1 MAVNESK
8 PTPTAQ
14 EQREN
19 SKPPGRPWPKG
30 VSGNPGGR
38 RKGAVSLKA
47 TLTRALTKADA
58 DAIARKLIDGAKAGN
73 TPSLGNQGL
82 ERVPC
87 CTSSA
92 LLIVL
97 RRVPYT
103 AVTLK

>member
-1 MAVNESK
+1 MNESK

-73 TPSLGNQGL
+73 T
-82 ERVPC
+82 
-87 CTSSA
+87 A
-92 LLIVL
+92 AAKLLL
-97 RRVPYT
+97 NHLPECENNDPLSDLLSRY
-103 AVTLK
+103 

>member
-1 MAVNESK
+1 VALNESK

-47 TLTRALTKADA
+47 ALTRALTKADA

-73 TPSLGNQGL
+73 T
-82 ERVPC
+82 
-87 CTSSA
+87 A
-92 LLIVL
+92 AAKLLLNHLPECENNDPVSDL
-97 RRVPYT
+97 LSR
-103 AVTLK
+103 L